1 MQSKATRAALML
13 TVAFAALAVCASG
26 TMAAVYDTTTVI
38 DGTWYFTGTNTLT
51 SNVEN
56 GTVADVTVNGAI
68 RVGNF
73 NNGILNIE
81 AGTLTTNSSFTVGND
96 TNLTRSGTLNFTNGT
111 INANAGCTVGNGVG
125 FVNMSGGTFNI
136 NNNSNL
142 MIGWKLQDADNPA
155 IFTQTGGTLVAAG
168 TGSIT
173 IATYIA
179 SGNGIYSISGGS
191 LSVGQVT
198 VGLAS
203 QTSAARFE
211 VIGTGATAITIG
223 TLNLN
228 DTLAFAFNAGG
239 VRAIN
244 AGTVNLN
251 VDNNSV
257 IEIAE
262 GAAPATLIN
271 FTTLNGALDNL
282 TLVGKDGFDVSDYG
296 LKIVTDETTGSGSIE
311 LVPEPATMALLGL
324 GLTGLLARRRRK

>member
-1 MQSKATRAALML
+1 ML
-13 TVAFAALAVCASG
+13 TAAFAALAMCASG
-26 TMAAVYDTTTVI
+26 AMADVYDSTTVVYDTTTVI
-38 DGTWYFTGTNTLT
+38 DGDRDGNWYLTGTHRLT

-56 GTVADVTVNGAI
+56 GTVADVTVRGSAHVGHLGTGTLNVEADTLTINGDFV
-68 RVGNF
+68 VGNRE
-73 NNGILNIE
+73 L
-81 AGTLTTNSSFTVGND
+81 
-96 TNLTRSGTLNFTNGT
+96 GTLNFTGGT
-111 INANAGCTVGNGVG
+111 INIKGTGRVGNGG
-125 FVNMSGGTFNI
+125 EAYVNMSGGTW
-136 NNNSNL
+136 NL
-142 MIGWKLQDADNPA
+142 SEKLEIGWEKQTPGVPA
-155 IFTQTGGTLVAAG
+155 VFEQTGGAITDAV
-168 TGSIT
+168 TGSGH
-173 IATYIA
+173 IAISDYSDT
-179 SGNGIYSISGGS
+179 GNGVYSISGGS
-191 LSVGQVT
+191 LSVAQMS
-198 VGLAS
+198 VGLTS
-203 QTSAARFE
+203 QTSSAKFE

-251 VDNNSV
+251 VDNKSV

-311 LVPEPATMALLGL
+311 LVPEPATMGLLGL
-324 GLTGLLARRRRK
+324 GLVGLIARRRRK